1 MSLFL
6 RVEQRGEEW
15 RPQAHGGTMHK
26 GQSGS
31 FQGRKEP
38 TNCSQKMI
46 YFYSPKFRKYRRNW
60 IEGAPSHSLIGSS
73 LFFHRKRKLAMIF
86 ELALMLKPQS
96 CWSLITEVLPPSA
109 CSMLTCVVTKK
120 NQVSHGL
127 QKSNLLSRGREQVM
141 PSIRTEM
148 REISGPVRSAAN
160 GRMEVLP
167 RAAPVS
173 GPRTAFRVRVSVG
186 RSQVKEKKRE
196 SPVP

>member
-1 MSLFL
+1 
-6 RVEQRGEEW
+6 
-15 RPQAHGGTMHK
+15 MHK
-26 GQSGS
+26 GQLGS

-46 YFYSPKFRKYRRNW
+46 YFYSPKFRKYKRNW
-60 IEGAPSHSLIGSS
+60 IEGAPSHGLIGSS
-73 LFFHRKRKLAMIF
+73 LFFHQKGKLAMIF

-109 CSMLTCVVTKK
+109 CSVLTCVVTKK

-160 GRMEVLP
+160 GRMEDLP
-167 RAAPVS
+167 RAGSNVWPQDCIQ
-173 GPRTAFRVRVSVG
+173 VRVSVG
-186 RSQVKEKKRE
+186 RSQVKE
-196 SPVP
+196 